1 MFHILR
7 NALLVGP
14 AVLGASLVISTA
26 AVAEVP
32 VAEAGTQPN
41 VSSLEP
47 TGNNPAPLSPTTQDF
62 GAVPQAASI
71 VDPNLQ
77 TAPGAVIPSAT
88 GGDTIAQV
96 TSVSQ
101 LSDVDTSSWAFQS
114 LQSLIERYGCIA
126 GYPDGTFRGNRAL
139 TRYEFAAGLY
149 ACLNSLAERI
159 GALSP
164 DELANIRRLQDE
176 FAAELATLRGQV
188 DALEARTTELEE
200 NQFSTTSKLT
210 GEVIFQPSYIDGGGN
225 ESGDDDDDDD
235 DDGIG
240 ANEILGY
247 RARLNFDTSF
257 FGEDRLRVRLNAG
270 DNARYDEVPGAS
282 NMTRLNVDTDTDGG
296 FTIDDLYY
304 RFPIGERLQVYI
316 AATETEFYDGIE
328 TFSLLNSEAQ
338 GALSRFARFNP
349 IYRQQESG
357 TGAIINFDLT
367 DTVTASIAYLADGD
381 SAVTPVFDPDE
392 NGGGLF
398 GGGYGALAQLGF
410 NPSDNFGVGLT
421 YVRSYA
427 PTGGNVGG
435 DTGSDLAEDPFDG
448 APTSADAFG
457 VQASL
462 ALSERFAISAW
473 GGYTL
478 AYAQNGTDD
487 SADLLNYAVTLSF
500 PDLIKEGNLA
510 AVVFG
515 QPPKVISSEGV
526 DEDPD
531 TAFHIEG
538 LYRIQVT
545 DNISITPGAYVI
557 LNPEHNN
564 NNDPVYV
571 GVIRTSFTF

>member
-1 MFHILR
+1 MFQVLR

-14 AVLGASLVISTA
+14 AVLGASLMLSTAA
-26 AVAEVP
+26 AVAEP
-32 VAEAGTQPN
+32 VVETSNTQPS

-47 TGNNPAPLSPTTQDF
+47 ASNNPATKGLNIQDGGPSAAAPLFDSQME
-62 GAVPQAASI
+62 
-71 VDPNLQ
+71 N
-77 TAPGAVIPSAT
+77 PGALTDPA
-88 GGDTIAQV
+88 GGDAIAQV

-159 GALSP
+159 QGLSP
-164 DELANIRRLQDE
+164 DELASLRRLQDE

-188 DALEARTTELEE
+188 DSLEARTTELEE

-210 GEVIFQPSYIDGGGN
+210 GEVIFLPSYVFGGGT
-225 ESGDDDDDDD
+225 EDGDDDVAGVGDDDDL
-235 DDGIG
+235 G

-257 FGEDRLRVRLNAG
+257 FGTDRLRVRLNAG
-270 DNARYDEVPGAS
+270 DNARYDQVPGAS
-282 NMTRLNVDTDTDGG
+282 NMTRLNVDTDTNGSV
-296 FTIDDLYY
+296 TIDDLYY
-304 RFPIGERLQVYI
+304 RFNLGDRTQIYI

-328 TFSLLNSEAQ
+328 TFSVLESEGQ

-357 TGAIINFDLT
+357 TGAIINFDLS
-367 DTVTASIAYLADGD
+367 DKVTASVAYLADGD
-381 SAVTPVFDPDE
+381 SAVTPVFDEDL

-410 NPSDNFGVGLT
+410 APSDNFGIGLT

-427 PTGGNVGG
+427 PTGGNLGG
-435 DTGSDLAEDPFDG
+435 DTGSDLAEDPFGG
-448 APTSADAFG
+448 AATSANAFG
-457 VQASL
+457 VQAQLDVSD
-462 ALSERFAISAW
+462 RFAISAW

-478 AYAQNGTDD
+478 AYAENGTDGN
-487 SADLLNYAVTLSF
+487 ADLLNYAVTLGF
-500 PDLIKEGNLA
+500 PDLGKEGNLGA
-510 AVVFG
+510 ITFG
-515 QPPKVISSEGV
+515 QPPRIVGGNV

-531 TAFHIEG
+531 TSYHIEA
-538 LYRIQVT
+538 LYRFRVS

-557 LNPEHNN
+557 LNPEHNS

-571 GVIRTSFTF
+571 GVIRTTFNF